1 MKLTLCLDH
10 VHFQKAP
17 KIYGKNLATMTA
29 IISFLSRKFPLIL
42 YKNNYFKIKV
52 TLCPY
57 LRVLSPI
64 IALILTA
71 TQYVFSYDLKCFLD
85 MY

>member
-29 IISFLSRKFPLIL
+29 IIWFPSRKFPLIV
-42 YKNNYFKIKV
+42 YKNNYFKGTV
-52 TLCPY
+52 
-57 LRVLSPI
+57 SPKF
-64 IALILTA
+64 LTA
-71 TQYVFSYDLKCFLD
+71 AGE
-85 MY
+85 